1 MPNEDNEILKH
12 NPGEKSMNIPF
23 IIYADLECLL
33 EKCIQVKVSLKIL
46 YRKKYKH
53 TTSDFSLF
61 QYSFDP
67 TKNKLDYYR
76 GKDCMKRFRKDLKER
91 ATEIINYEKTIRL
104 TYEENK
110 SY

>member
-1 MPNEDNEILKH
+1 MHSSQSVPK
-12 NPGEKSMNIPF
+12 NI
-23 IIYADLECLL
+23 
-33 EKCIQVKVSLKIL
+33 IQ
-46 YRKKYKH
+46 KKNKH